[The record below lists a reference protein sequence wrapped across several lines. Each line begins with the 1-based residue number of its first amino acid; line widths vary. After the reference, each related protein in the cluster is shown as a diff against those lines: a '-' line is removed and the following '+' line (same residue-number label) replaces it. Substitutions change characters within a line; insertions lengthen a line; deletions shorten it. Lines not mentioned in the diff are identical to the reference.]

1 VQIVARSQFAHTTYA
16 CLLAGLSCALIERKG
31 AVKRQIKKFGVFQT
45 AKVAALLYLVGS
57 AIILEPL
64 ALAMF
69 LLRKYGIT
77 HVAADAASRT
87 PSPGFLMFL
96 PVLYCVISF
105 ITVALMCWLYNII
118 AGKTGGIE
126 IEFDQE

>member
-1 VQIVARSQFAHTTYA
+1 M
-16 CLLAGLSCALIERKG
+16 
-31 AVKRQIKKFGVFQT
+31 KRQIKKFGVFQT
-45 AKVAALLYLVGS
+45 AKVAALLYLIGS

-64 ALAMF
+64 ALITF
-69 LLRKYGIT
+69 VLRKYGAIPA
-77 HVAADAASRT
+77 AADAAGRI
-87 PSPGFLMFL
+87 PSPAFLMFL

-105 ITVALMCWLYNII
+105 LTVALMCWLYNII